1 MLCPCTLLGFQRYLV
16 TYLKEGVLIADPN
29 LYAWRF
35 MFLKAFLSGR
45 KKSESL
51 RILSLNILQESTKE
65 KHSIV
70 STVHTSLRVLLKMKM
85 NKQIA
90 QDVKHEI

>member
-1 MLCPCTLLGFQRYLV
+1 MFQRHLA
-16 TYLKEGVLIADPN
+16 TYLKEGILIADPN

-35 MFLKAFLSGR
+35 MFLKAYLSGR

-65 KHSIV
+65 KHMSVKIV
-70 STVHTSLRVLLKMKM
+70 YTGLRLLSKMKM
-85 NKQIA
+85 KKSTV
-90 QDVKHEI
+90 QDVSNNG